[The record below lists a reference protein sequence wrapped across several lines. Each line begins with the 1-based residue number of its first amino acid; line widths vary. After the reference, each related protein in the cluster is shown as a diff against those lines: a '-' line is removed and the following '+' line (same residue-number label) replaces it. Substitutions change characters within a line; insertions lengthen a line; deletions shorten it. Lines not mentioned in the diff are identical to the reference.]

1 MCKISRMEFP
11 LDLRFKLM
19 AIGSRLTVTDA
30 RGTLMY
36 YVKQKAFKLK
46 EAVTVFADEGQTRP
60 LYTINADRILDVSP
74 RYRIADPGGAEL
86 AIVQRLGMRSFWRAH
101 YQIHQGGRMAFVI
114 REENPWVKVLDGLVS
129 AIPIVGLV
137 SGYVFHP
144 AYVLTRAEGELPVLR
159 VVKQSAFFEGRF
171 RIDAATVST
180 TEPLDVPI
188 LAVLM
193 MVLLERARG

>member
-1 MCKISRMEFP
+1 MEFP

-19 AIGSRLTVTDA
+19 AIGSRISVTDA

-46 EAVTVFADEGQTRP
+46 EAVTVFADEGLTRP

-86 AIVQRLGMRSFWRAH
+86 AVVQRLGMRSFWKAH
-101 YQIHQGGRMAFVI
+101 YEVHQGGRTAFVI
-114 REENPWVKVLDGLVS
+114 REENPWIKVLDGFLN
-129 AIPIVGLV
+129 AIPIVSLV

-144 AYVLTRAEGELPVLR
+144 AYVLTRGEGQPPVLR
-159 VVKQSAFFEGRF
+159 AVKQSAFFEGRF
-171 RIDAATVST
+171 
-180 TEPLDVPI
+180 
-188 LAVLM
+188 
-193 MVLLERARG
+193 